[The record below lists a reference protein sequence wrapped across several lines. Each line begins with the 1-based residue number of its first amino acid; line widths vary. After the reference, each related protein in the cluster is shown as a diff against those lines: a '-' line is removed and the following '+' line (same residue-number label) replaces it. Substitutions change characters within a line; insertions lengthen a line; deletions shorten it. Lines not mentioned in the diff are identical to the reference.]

1 MRKLKSLL
9 GGRSDDAPV
18 EHYNVL
24 TDTQLQAM
32 IQSTVAQTVR
42 QLTLDNLTA
51 DTATSE
57 TENDMAKR
65 LRHRATIGDQSLW
78 LTGETQQDLFNA
90 YLQHAIDAG
99 IVVLPG
105 SEPQA
110 TRPDK
115 DILFETRAWQW
126 YNLYKVGKV
135 RLTTLANYELYL
147 KKHLIPYFGQR
158 DIRTITIDDVQEF
171 MNSKADYSKKMIDE
185 LWLTLS
191 MVLNAAVEDG
201 LISLNPAKS
210 KRLRNPSTKRTI
222 REALTSA
229 EADDIEAHLQDIPQL
244 RDRRYVAMLLK
255 FPARCEDIR
264 GLQIKDFNFEEKTV
278 TITKGVTYAKGH
290 TIIGDPKTPAGKRKM
305 LILPGLLET
314 LELSEDELNDP
325 EAYILPTL
333 GDPHTPLSFQADRRL
348 WERVK
353 KAINV
358 YGKTPHCFRH
368 TFATRAHRA
377 GVDDKTLQ
385 SMGGWKD
392 LSTMKNVYIHTQQE
406 DLEIARQQ
414 LAAV

>member
-1 MRKLKSLL
+1 MNNFDTLDSRNQEPADGKIIVMHDWQLKK
-9 GGRSDDAPV
+9 
-18 EHYNVL
+18 
-24 TDTQLQAM
+24 M
-32 IQSTVAQTVR
+32 IQDTVHETMARTN
-42 QLTLDNLTA
+42 LDNLTA

-57 TENDMAKR
+57 METDMAKR

-105 SEPQA
+105 SVPHTPQ
-110 TRPDK
+110 PEQDV
-115 DILFETRAWQW
+115 LFETRAWQW

-158 DIRTITIDDVQEF
+158 DIKTITIDEVQEF
-171 MNSKADYSKKMIDE
+171 MNSKANYSKKMIDE

-191 MVLNAAVEDG
+191 MILNAAVEDG
-201 LISLNPAKS
+201 LISINPAKS
-210 KRLRNPSTKRTI
+210 KRLRNPSTKKTERQ
-222 REALTSA
+222 ALTSA

-264 GLQIKDFNFEEKTV
+264 GLQIKDFNFKEKTV

-305 LILPGLLET
+305 LILPGLLEV
-314 LELSEDELNDP
+314 LQLSEEELNDP
-325 EAYILPTL
+325 EAYILATL

-353 KAINV
+353 KSINV

-392 LSTMKNVYIHTQQE
+392 LSTMKNIYIHTQQE
-406 DLEIARQQ
+406 DLEIARAQ